1 MHVVNLAL
9 LVISLTEATLAMPT
23 SPCSTCGLASG
34 SGENGR
40 GSSRA
45 ISGKSGQEKSRDE
58 YQDRS
63 ARSKG
68 NHGHTDDDSKGRKE
82 DEKEGHK
89 SKGSEKED
97 KNDNGEDGGRKKDD
111 KEYDSDDKSSHGYKP
126 TSPPLVSP
134 APYVNSS
141 PASPAPYVNSPL
153 PSTIATPTDAVQPA
167 PVAETPTISSGNT
180 TTEPVAEVSI
190 SPVLSSSINIKCN
203 AGAGSLLLGL
213 VVIVL

>member
-134 APYVNSS
+134 APYVNS
-141 PASPAPYVNSPL
+141 PL

-180 TTEPVAEVSI
+180 ATEPVAEVSI

-203 AGAGSLLLGL
+203 AVAGSLLLGL
-213 VVIVL
+213 VVIFL